1 MYNHLISLGGYTLKI
16 ILTSDTHINIT
27 SRKSLHEMFERI
39 ASEEF
44 DVLVHG
50 GDLTGGSKGYKS
62 VNETLDIMR
71 LHLPDAKIVST
82 IGNHD
87 YYSKKHPP
95 ESAFDRNYEKI
106 VQSFRDHNV
115 HFLDEDGV
123 FIHDDFPLV
132 KMVGCSLWYSNNNPP
147 TIDSQYLPRFAGET
161 HRTMYSK
168 TYKKLIKN
176 LDELDETYSDID
188 TVIFVSH
195 FPVIL
200 GGDSEQGFAQFGGSP
215 GIGDMMQEQ
224 YNCRYFLNGHA
235 HQNWSGPLRWESG
248 SDYYYPKYKFIE
260 VI

>member
-1 MYNHLISLGGYTLKI
+1 LKVA
-16 ILTSDTHINIT
+16 LTSDTHIHIT
-27 SRKSLHEMFERI
+27 SHKSLHEMFAKLADED
-39 ASEEF
+39 F

-50 GDLTGGSKGYKS
+50 GDFCGASKGYES

-95 ESAFDRNYEKI
+95 ESAFDKNYNKI
-106 VQSFRDHNV
+106 SQSFKDHSV

-123 FIHDDFPLV
+123 YVHEGFPLI

-147 TIDSQYLPRFAGET
+147 TIDSQYLPRFPEGC
-161 HRTMYSK
+161 HRSMYSK
-168 TYKKLIKN
+168 TYKRLIKN
-176 LDELDETYSDID
+176 LNQLDETYSDVD
-188 TVIFVSH
+188 TVVFISH

-200 GGDSEQGFAQFGGSP
+200 GEDSESGFAQFGGSP
-215 GIGDMMQEQ
+215 GIGDMMKEQ
-224 YNCRYFLNGHA
+224 YNCKYFLNGHS
-235 HQNWSGPLRWESG
+235 HMDFNGPLRWESG
-248 SDYYYPKYKFIE
+248 SDYYLPKYKVIE